1 MTSLT
6 FYGGV
11 NEIGGNK
18 ILLED
23 KDTRIFLDFGM
34 SFKRRGMF
42 FEEFLTPRTANGI
55 GDFLA
60 TGLLPD
66 LKGVYRSDLLQ
77 HQGKKPEECAI
88 DAVFL
93 SHGHAD
99 HANYISFLHEDIPV
113 YCGETTKL
121 LLEAVQEQSGRDIES
136 EILDFK
142 KRPLYRNEYRDEPI
156 KRTIKTFRTGD
167 KVKIGSIEVEPVH
180 VDHSVPG
187 AYGFIVHTSS
197 GAIAY
202 TGDLRLHGNRPELTR
217 DFVEKA
223 AQEKPIALI
232 IEGTRIKEKK
242 DRSSEALV
250 HSKALKMTKK
260 AKNLVIADFNFKD
273 VDRFRTFYEI
283 AQETD
288 RQLVVSFKQAC
299 FLDKYS
305 QDRKLGVCDC
315 KGKNICLMKP
325 KRGTGTYLLEDYSD
339 KYIKERLDYDNVV
352 TAEEIARKQDKY
364 LIVLNYW
371 YMHTLIDIKPKPGST
386 YIRSLSEPFN
396 EEMELS
402 DERLNNW
409 LSLFDLKREHA
420 HCSGHAPG
428 DDLREI
434 VKEIKP
440 KTLFPVHTEYSEN
453 FKVLKPYTV
462 RINWGMRYTL

>member
-1 MTSLT
+1 MVSLA

-18 ILLED
+18 ILVED
-23 KDTRIFLDFGM
+23 RDTKIFLDFGM

-77 HQGKKPEECAI
+77 HQGRKPEECTI

-121 LLEAVQEQSGRDIES
+121 LLEAVQEQSSRDIES

-142 KRPLYRNEYRDEPI
+142 KRPIHNNERRNEPI
-156 KRTIKTFRTGD
+156 KRTIETFRTGD
-167 KVKIGSIEVEPVH
+167 KVKIGDIEVEPVH

-187 AYGFIVHTSS
+187 AYGFIVHTSE

-223 AQEKPIALI
+223 QENRPIALI

-250 HSKALKMTKK
+250 HKKALKITKK
-260 AKNLVIADFNFKD
+260 AKSLVIADFNFKD

-283 AQETD
+283 AKETD
-288 RQLVVSFKQAC
+288 RQLVVSFKHAC
-299 FLDKYS
+299 FLDRYS

-315 KGKNICLMKP
+315 QGENICLIKP
-325 KRGTGTYLLEDYSD
+325 KMKTGTYILEDYSD

-352 TAEEIARKQDKY
+352 TAEEIARRQDKY

-409 LSLFDLKREHA
+409 LALFDLKREHA

-428 DDLREI
+428 NDLKEI

-440 KTLFPVHTEYSEN
+440 KELFPVHTDYPERFRD
-453 FKVLKPYTV
+453 FKPHTV
-462 RINWGMRYTL
+462 RIKNGKRYKI